1 MSSIADRLPPTPL
14 RFEILARRPRPT
26 RFISIIIIITFAIIN
41 IISYD
46 KRRRRRCL
54 FITERNR
61 SLRHTRIHPYRI
73 IRRCCVDYTRIII
86 TCNDITI
93 LIIFLT
99 IVIFKVA
106 ARTRVRRSRFP
117 NRFGQDAFAII
128 TRTRVLRNNIFN
140 IIITVSSAVS

>member
-1 MSSIADRLPPTPL
+1 MSGIADRLPTPL

-26 RFISIIIIITFAIIN
+26 RFISIITIIITFAIIN

-46 KRRRRRCL
+46 KRRRRRRRCL

-73 IRRCCVDYTRIII
+73 IRRCCVDYTRII
-86 TCNDITI
+86 TCNDTTI

-99 IVIFKVA
+99 IVVFKVA

-128 TRTRVLRNNIFN
+128 TRTRVLRNNYF
-140 IIITVSSAVS
+140 